1 MGVISFF
8 FLTRHVDDFFC
19 LEKTKG
25 LASPRQNLRHNT
37 TRAQATAVAPGA
49 LEGTKRRGEVLAM
62 GRKSKQKTAKKA
74 SGRADAKE
82 EPLFSALGVAT
93 RRLLG
98 EATRQV
104 LEDAPDGSE
113 AFTNYIKLSLRFILH
128 TKRSHGHDDAIFDG
142 YIDKIRT
149 AATRQWGEFTDG
161 CKSEWATAQGA
172 EAAWRESTGW
182 DADLRGAEVE
192 EGDEDGP
199 AAGRG
204 AASGVHSNSLV
215 QMTPTGPPSLAR
227 DTSAAAGNDTTAEAT
242 TSAAASTSAA
252 AAKPLVDAAFGEILV
267 TLETLSKL
275 QTFVRGCLTAVRE
288 EMQPWVGSEF
298 VGEYW
303 QWCEAIADMN
313 AKVEREGFPE
323 DAAGTWFIPGKA
335 MMEWVRK
342 AREQGYDGDDAF
354 FAMAMLCIAADVAHG
369 EHSADAIIL
378 HNKRWLT
385 ESAVENNSAKAQY
398 VMGVFDNIQHG
409 YARSKPDML
418 ETARW
423 FRMAAHQGFAPAQH
437 RLGDWFHHG
446 VFCDAHPCFARKY
459 IRRACNQGL
468 PPAVERM
475 ADYRRCVY
483 CGAYA
488 APRKCK
494 LCREARYC
502 SKTCSVGLYKL
513 NAVC

>member
-161 CKSEWATAQGA
+161 FKSEWATAQGA
-172 EAAWRESTGW
+172 EAAWHKSTGETW
-182 DADLRGAEVE
+182 AEPE
-192 EGDEDGP
+192 EADEDGP

-204 AASGVHSNSLV
+204 AASGVHSQGVGSSSGASV
-215 QMTPTGPPSLAR
+215 TARPSLAAASLGATRGVAHAADR
-227 DTSAAAGNDTTAEAT
+227 DTGNDATAGAT
-242 TSAAASTSAA
+242 TTAAASTSAA
-252 AAKPLVDAAFGEILV
+252 AAKSA
-267 TLETLSKL
+267 TLSKL
-275 QTFVRGCLTAVRE
+275 QKFVRNCLAGIRE
-288 EMQPWVGSEF
+288 
-298 VGEYW
+298 
-303 QWCEAIADMN
+303 
-313 AKVEREGFPE
+313 
-323 DAAGTWFIPGKA
+323 
-335 MMEWVRK
+335 
-342 AREQGYDGDDAF
+342 
-354 FAMAMLCIAADVAHG
+354 H
-369 EHSADAIIL
+369 
-378 HNKRWLT
+378 
-385 ESAVENNSAKAQY
+385 
-398 VMGVFDNIQHG
+398 
-409 YARSKPDML
+409 
-418 ETARW
+418 
-423 FRMAAHQGFAPAQH
+423 
-437 RLGDWFHHG
+437 
-446 VFCDAHPCFARKY
+446 
-459 IRRACNQGL
+459 
-468 PPAVERM
+468 
-475 ADYRRCVY
+475 
-483 CGAYA
+483 
-488 APRKCK
+488 
-494 LCREARYC
+494 
-502 SKTCSVGLYKL
+502 
-513 NAVC
+513 